1 MINRVQ
7 LDGRHCN
14 KTTNSSCKTSKVDPP
29 SLFMS
34 LEEVSTE
41 ALVAEIA
48 RRLEC
53 QNKPERRLILI
64 GPPGCG
70 KVRRSTTMR

>member
-1 MINRVQ
+1 M
-7 LDGRHCN
+7 
-14 KTTNSSCKTSKVDPP
+14 TTNSSCKTSKVVP
-29 SLFMS
+29 MS
-34 LEEVSTE
+34 LESVSTE

>member
-1 MINRVQ
+1 MDAIVTN
-7 LDGRHCN
+7 DN
-14 KTTNSSCKTSKVDPP
+14 KLKLQNLKSRP
-29 SLFMS
+29 SVARMS